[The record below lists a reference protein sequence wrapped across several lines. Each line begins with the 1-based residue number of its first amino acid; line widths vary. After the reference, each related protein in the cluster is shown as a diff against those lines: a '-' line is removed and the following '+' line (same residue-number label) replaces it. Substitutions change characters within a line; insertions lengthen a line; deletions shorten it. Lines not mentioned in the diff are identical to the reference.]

1 MIFLGVVKW
10 QGTAVGYRPADGNA
24 VAFQQGPV
32 AHDVRYLDNEVRIP
46 TEIEL

>member
-1 MIFLGVVKW
+1 MIFLDVVKG

-32 AHDVRYLDNEVRIP
+32 AHNVRYLDDEVRIA
-46 TEIEL
+46 T